1 MDTTIINICISKKLL
16 KDADAIA
23 KKESRNRSELFR
35 EALRNYLIK
44 QKELN
49 SIFDYGKS
57 QAKKLRI
64 KKSDINRLIKETR
77 DEAKNST

>member
-1 MDTTIINICISKKLL
+1 MDTTIINISIGKKLL
-16 KDADAIA
+16 KEADAIA

-49 SIFDYGKS
+49 DIFDYGKS
-57 QAKKLRI
+57 QAKKLGI
-64 KKSDINRLIKETR
+64 KKSDINCLIKETR
-77 DEAKNST
+77 G